1 MSPAKQRFTAADL
14 IRGQNYIVK
23 TTFED
28 YDGAIHRIG
37 EQWRFIEKDFLPYDE
52 GLSLFVE
59 MNEQK
64 VQIRLQWR
72 DETQGKI
79 INNFSNYVQET

>member
-1 MSPAKQRFTAADL
+1 MSTAKQRFTAADL
-14 IRGQNYIVK
+14 IRGRIYIVK
-23 TTFED
+23 TSFED

-37 EQWRFIEKDFLPYDE
+37 EQWRFIEKDFLPYDD